1 MNRAKKF
8 SLLVCWVLSFC
19 CNECEDLFHSLTCG
33 FFRSTQSK
41 NEDVI
46 ISPLDVQPNGGKNN
60 SGKNYGKQLKAVRNT
75 NFLLNREEKG
85 KILTEKEK
93 ELNNKIK
100 EQEIIKNDL
109 NKEKNKLIKEKNI
122 LDEKKKKLNIKEQEI
137 INKKNQ
143 LATKEQE
150 MKKKINETK
159 LLKSKYE
166 KEQKELNEKN
176 EKIIQDF
183 KKKENNYKL
192 EIKKLND
199 IIADFKEPIFVGLNN
214 IGATC
219 YMNATLQCLSN
230 TKKLTDFFLKNFKDD
245 DPKKIMSNEY
255 YKVIKNLW
263 KRENNKM
270 SYSPYSFKEVLSK
283 ENPLFAGIAAN
294 DSKDL
299 INFLLERFH
308 QELNIINNNINN
320 NVNDNLLNL
329 DQTNENLMLKSFL
342 DEYTQK
348 FNSIISN
355 LFYGILETKS
365 QCKGCNMIKFNFQV
379 FSFIEFPLEQVNL
392 YFYNKGKRPLILSN
406 GENPD
411 IDLYECFE
419 YNQKIDLMTGENQM
433 FCNICNKL
441 CDSYYATTTY
451 SYPNYLIINLN
462 RGKGAVYKC
471 KVNFPKQLNV
481 INYATFKQG
490 FTVFELYAVICHLGP
505 SSMSGHFVAYCK
517 NSIDHKWYLY
527 NDAFVTLCSKPFQ
540 YNDGMPYILFYKA
553 LTLD

>member
-1 MNRAKKF
+1 MGCSFYEHNNKYEKFNEMEIDYDLERKLDLLKNESSNINEKEINNSSEQKNELMKKMMINKNNF
-8 SLLVCWVLSFC
+8 KSENNNKHNNNNYLNILEDKYQTNIKINNTKNNDINKIG
-19 CNECEDLFHSLTCG
+19 NESNDFKKMKNSKENQDK
-33 FFRSTQSK
+33 SK
-41 NEDVI
+41 NNRSKNDNNR
-46 ISPLDVQPNGGKNN
+46 LDTKENI
-60 SGKNYGKQLKAVRNT
+60 KQLK
-75 NFLLNREEKG
+75 EEF
-85 KILTEKEK
+85 
-93 ELNNKIK
+93 
-100 EQEIIKNDL
+100 
-109 NKEKNKLIKEKNI
+109 
-122 LDEKKKKLNIKEQEI
+122 
-137 INKKNQ
+137 
-143 LATKEQE
+143 
-150 MKKKINETK
+150 
-159 LLKSKYE
+159 S
-166 KEQKELNEKN
+166 
-176 EKIIQDF
+176 
-183 KKKENNYKL
+183 KKENNYKL
-192 EIKKLND
+192 QIKKLND

-230 TKKLTDFFLKNFKDD
+230 TKKLTDYFLHNFKND

-270 SYSPYSFKEVLSK
+270 SYSPNSFKEVLSK

-308 QELNIINNNINN
+308 QELNIIDKNINN
-320 NVNDNLLNL
+320 NGNDNLFNI

-379 FSFIEFPLEQVNL
+379 FSFLEFPLEQVNL

-441 CDSYYATTTY
+441 CDSYYSTTTY

-490 FTVFELYAVICHLGP
+490 ITVFELYAVICHLGP

-527 NDAFVTLCSKPFQ
+527 NDAFVTLCTKPFQ

-553 LTLD
+553 LMQDT